1 MSSATTPSI
10 ARRGFLARLAAAAGT
25 AALVG
30 APRSLHAASATP
42 LAPTMPGDPDAWID
56 RLGGRDRTL
65 LHSTERLLVALAGAH
80 GLLRDAAQHYGVPER
95 EHSVAIAAH
104 GPAIGG
110 LFTDETW
117 RRFALAERYAKGTGA
132 TENPFLHPQ
141 PDAPPEATVPGLVAR
156 GVVFVVCDVAVRNL
170 ARRLADDAAGAEQ
183 VHRELVAGVVP
194 GAVVVPNVFVAIA
207 HAQRRG
213 VSYIRLD

>member
-1 MSSATTPSI
+1 MSSVNPPPV
-10 ARRGFLARLAAAAGT
+10 ARRGFLARLAAAAGA

-30 APRSLHAASATP
+30 APRSLYAASATP
-42 LAPTMPGDPDAWID
+42 LATTPPGDPDAWIA

-80 GLLRDAAQHYGVPER
+80 GILRDSAQRYQVPER
-95 EHSVAIAAH
+95 ENSVAIAAH

-117 RRFALAERYAKGTGA
+117 HRFALAERYAKGTGA
-132 TENPFLHPQ
+132 SENPFLRPQ
-141 PDAPPEATVPGLVAR
+141 PDAPPEATVPGLAAR

-170 ARRLADDAAGAEQ
+170 ARRLASDAERADQ

-207 HAQRRG
+207 HAQQRG